1 MAHGLLSACLVA
13 RGLIAA
19 AGLSLHGGLLVAG
32 PPQLEEV
39 LQNMHQSQDDASVQR
54 HGCESVGHF
63 VRLTQEQFEHSEPN
77 NRQTEALALGA
88 DVQVIDAM
96 RRFPQDAELQKTCVR
111 TLAQM
116 AQWNR
121 DVSAALGEH
130 GAVEAMTSAIMARP
144 SDPDMLMEA
153 GCLGSLTDWAN
164 LDPRIHK
171 NLVRVADTGFPQMVL
186 EGIERYSDNGDVV
199 IQGLCFFSNGCLDA
213 GANAQMLKA
222 GYLED
227 SVRFMRQH
235 RYLPGVTGEVIWVNL
250 ECFSD
255 SAELR
260 NRQADAGFLGEV
272 VATLRDANRGF
283 RTDVL
288 YNGRMFANAM
298 ALLGT
303 YALFNQ
309 THRALI
315 TQAGAEGEILA
326 ALRSGLVK
334 RPLACSCLA
343 ALGGPAA
350 ALKCAA
356 GAPR

>member
-1 MAHGLLSACLVA
+1 
-13 RGLIAA
+13 
-19 AGLSLHGGLLVAG
+19 
-32 PPQLEEV
+32 
-39 LQNMHQSQDDASVQR
+39 
-54 HGCESVGHF
+54 
-63 VRLTQEQFEHSEPN
+63 
-77 NRQTEALALGA
+77 
-88 DVQVIDAM
+88 
-96 RRFPQDAELQKTCVR
+96 
-111 TLAQM
+111 
-116 AQWNR
+116 
-121 DVSAALGEH
+121 
-130 GAVEAMTSAIMARP
+130 MTAAIMARP

-213 GANAQMLKA
+213 GARAQMIEA

-235 RYLPGVTGEVIWVNL
+235 RYTPGVTGEVIWVNL

-272 VATLRDANRGF
+272 VATLQDANRGF

-298 ALLGT
+298 ALLTT
-303 YALFNQ
+303 YAQSNE

-315 TQAGAEGEILA
+315 AQAGAEGEILA
-326 ALRSGLVK
+326 ALGSGLAE
-334 RPLACSCLA
+334 RTGACGCLA
-343 ALGGPAA
+343 ALGVPAA
-350 ALKCAA
+350 TLPQQCGVGALA
-356 GAPR
+356 